1 MHSRTHARSSTQWY
15 TCTVV
20 HTVVHMHSRPH
31 SGTHAQSYTCTVVHT
46 VVYMHKCC
54 RVCVCVCQVG
64 CVGAIRTSCL
74 CPRTI
79 YAQVFY
85 TGKGGMHKLHACQTS
100 TLVLDIY
107 LCVHHHHWYHHH
119 VTEDA
124 YMRLFWLISFELRV
138 LHELSK
144 KSIKKVGACF
154 SIKDGQTN
162 LIPQKKPFSHV
173 CYM

>member
-1 MHSRTHARSSTQWY
+1 MLHAQSHTGRTQAHMHSRTHSGTHAQSYTQWH

-20 HTVVHMHSRPH
+20 HTVVHMHSRQH
-31 SGTHAQSYTCTVVHT
+31 SGTHAQSSTQWYTCTVVH
-46 VVYMHKCC
+46 MHS
-54 RVCVCVCQVG
+54 RTHSRIHAQVLSCVCVCPVG

-107 LCVHHHHWYHHH
+107 CVCII
-119 VTEDA
+119 
-124 YMRLFWLISFELRV
+124 LFVLISWL
-138 LHELSK
+138 
-144 KSIKKVGACF
+144 
-154 SIKDGQTN
+154 
-162 LIPQKKPFSHV
+162 
-173 CYM
+173 

>member
-1 MHSRTHARSSTQWY
+1 MQHTVTLEAHESVSKGSRCLLLIGSNSATCTVAHMHSRPHSGTHAQSYTQWY

-20 HTVVHMHSRPH
+20 HTVVHMHSR
-31 SGTHAQSYTCTVVHT
+31 THAQSYTQSYTCTSVV
-46 VVYMHKCC
+46 
-54 RVCVCVCQVG
+54 VCVCVCQVG

-107 LCVHHHHWYHHH
+107 LCVHHHH
-119 VTEDA
+119 
-124 YMRLFWLISFELRV
+124 
-138 LHELSK
+138 
-144 KSIKKVGACF
+144 
-154 SIKDGQTN
+154 
-162 LIPQKKPFSHV
+162 
-173 CYM
+173 